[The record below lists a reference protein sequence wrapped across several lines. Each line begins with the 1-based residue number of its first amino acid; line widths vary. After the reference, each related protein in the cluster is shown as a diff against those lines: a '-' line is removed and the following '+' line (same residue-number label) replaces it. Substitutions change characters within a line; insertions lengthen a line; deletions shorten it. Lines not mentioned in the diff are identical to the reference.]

1 MRIRGPESKEGI
13 QMNLLLTAG
22 FAAAVSLVAVTA
34 YAQGQP
40 DFSKVQI
47 KTTPLGHGLFMLE
60 GQGGNITVACGQ
72 DGDIQVDGEF
82 APLHDKIKAAVD
94 RACDGKPV
102 KYLVNTHFHGDH
114 TGGNAGFAK
123 DGVTLVAHRNLALRL
138 EHGSTNGLSG
148 AKTAPAAKEA
158 IPTKTYT
165 NEGVQLMVE
174 GQSAFVNHPA
184 SAHTDTDSYIYFPAA
199 NVIATGDVVS
209 TGNRYVTI
217 DYANGGSIN
226 GIISTVETYI
236 RMGDAQTKYVP
247 GHGELASKA
256 DLQRYHDLLVRVRD
270 AVQSEMKAG
279 KTEQQAIADKPLA
292 QIGAELHT
300 NQMADDNMV
309 KMVYR
314 SLKGVKANKA

>member
-1 MRIRGPESKEGI
+1 MKL
-13 QMNLLLTAG
+13 MWTAG
-22 FAAAVSLVAVTA
+22 LAAAVSVIAVAA

-47 KTTPLGHGLFMLE
+47 KTTPLGNGLYMLE

-72 DGDIQVDGEF
+72 DGAIQVDGEF

-94 RACDGKPV
+94 RACGGKPV

-114 TGGNAGFAK
+114 TGGNANFAK
-123 DGVTLVAHRNLALRL
+123 DGITLVAHRNLALRL
-138 EHGSTNGLSG
+138 EHGSTNGMSG
-148 AKTAPAAKEA
+148 AKTAPVEKAA

-165 NEGVQLMVE
+165 TEGIQLMVQ

-184 SAHTDTDSYIYFPAA
+184 SAHTDTDSYVYFPAA

-236 RMGDAQTKYVP
+236 RMGNDQTKYVP
-247 GHGELASKA
+247 GHGDLASKA
-256 DLQRYHDLLVRVRD
+256 DLQSYHDLLVRVRD
-270 AVQSEMKAG
+270 AVQSEIKAG
-279 KTEQQAIADKPLA
+279 KTEQQVVADKPLA
-292 QIGAELHT
+292 PIGAQLRT

>member
-1 MRIRGPESKEGI
+1 MK
-13 QMNLLLTAG
+13 LAWTAG
-22 FAAAVSLVAVTA
+22 LAAAVSLIAVSA

-47 KTTPLGHGLFMLE
+47 KTTPLGNNLYMLE

-72 DGDIQVDGEF
+72 DGVIQVDGEF

-94 RACDGKPV
+94 RACGGKPV

-123 DGVTLVAHRNLALRL
+123 DGAEVVAHRNLLLRL
-138 EHGSTNGLSG
+138 EHGTTNGLSG
-148 AKTAPAAKEA
+148 AKTAPVQKAAL
-158 IPTKTYT
+158 PVKTYT
-165 NEGVQLMVE
+165 TEGLQLMVE

-184 SAHTDTDSYIYFPAA
+184 SAHTDTDSYVYFPAA
-199 NVIATGDVVS
+199 NVISTGDVVS

-226 GIISTVETYI
+226 GIISTVETYL
-236 RMGDAQTKYVP
+236 RLGNDQTKYVP
-247 GHGELASKA
+247 GHGALATHA
-256 DLQRYHDLLVRVRD
+256 DIQAYHDLLVRVRD
-270 AVQSEMKAG
+270 AVKNDMTG
-279 KTEQQAIADKPLA
+279 KTEAQVIADKPLA
-292 QIGAELHT
+292 QIGAQLHT
-300 NQMADDNMV
+300 NQQADDNMV

>member
-1 MRIRGPESKEGI
+1 MK
-13 QMNLLLTAG
+13 LAWTAG
-22 FAAAVSLVAVTA
+22 LSATVSLIAVAA

-40 DFSKVQI
+40 DFSKVEM
-47 KTTPLGHGLFMLE
+47 KTTPLGNNVYMLE

-72 DGDIQVDGEF
+72 DGAIQVDGEF

-94 RACDGKPV
+94 RACGGKPV

-123 DGVTLVAHRNLALRL
+123 DGATVVAHRNLELRL
-138 EHGSTNGLSG
+138 EHGSTNGMSG
-148 AKTAPAAKEA
+148 QKTPGVEKAAL
-158 IPTKTYT
+158 PTKTYT
-165 NEGVQLMVE
+165 TEGVQLMVA

-184 SAHTDTDSYIYFPAA
+184 SAHTDTDSYVYFPAA
-199 NVIATGDVVS
+199 NVISTGDVVS

-226 GIISTVETYI
+226 GIISTVETYL
-236 RMGDAQTKYVP
+236 RLGNDQTKYVP
-247 GHGELASKA
+247 GHGNLATKA
-256 DLQRYHDLLVRVRD
+256 DIQAYHDLLVRVRD
-270 AVQSEMKAG
+270 AVQNEIKSG
-279 KTEQQAIADKPLA
+279 KTEAQAVADKPLA
-292 QIGAELHT
+292 PIGAQLKT
-300 NQMADDNMV
+300 NQQADDNMV

>member
-1 MRIRGPESKEGI
+1 MW
-13 QMNLLLTAG
+13 TAG
-22 FAAAVSLVAVTA
+22 LAAAVSLIAVAA

-47 KTTPLGHGLFMLE
+47 KTTPLGNGLYMLE

-72 DGDIQVDGEF
+72 DGAIQVDGEF

-94 RACDGKPV
+94 RACGGKPV

-114 TGGNAGFAK
+114 TGGNANFAK
-123 DGVTLVAHRNLALRL
+123 DGITLVGHRNLALRL
-138 EHGSTNGLSG
+138 EHGSTNGMSG
-148 AKTAPAAKEA
+148 AKTAPVEKAA

-165 NEGVQLMVE
+165 TEGIQLMVQ

-184 SAHTDTDSYIYFPAA
+184 SAHTDTDSYVYFPSA
-199 NVIATGDVVS
+199 NVIATGDIVS

-236 RMGDAQTKYVP
+236 RMGNDQTKYVP
-247 GHGELASKA
+247 GHGDLASKA
-256 DLQRYHDLLVRVRD
+256 DLQGYHDLLVRVRD
-270 AVQSEMKAG
+270 SVQTEIKSG
-279 KTEQQAIADKPLA
+279 KTEQQAVADKPLA
-292 QIGAELHT
+292 QIGAQLRT

>member
-1 MRIRGPESKEGI
+1 MKL
-13 QMNLLLTAG
+13 MWTAG
-22 FAAAVSLVAVTA
+22 LAAAVSLIAVAA

-40 DFSKVQI
+40 DFSKVQM
-47 KTTPLGHGLFMLE
+47 KTTPLGNGLYMLE

-72 DGDIQVDGEF
+72 DGAIQVDGEF

-94 RACDGKPV
+94 RACGGKPV

-114 TGGNAGFAK
+114 TGGNANFAK
-123 DGVTLVAHRNLALRL
+123 DGITLVGHRNLALRL
-138 EHGSTNGLSG
+138 EHGSTNGMSG
-148 AKTAPAAKEA
+148 AKTAPVEKAA

-165 NEGVQLMVE
+165 TEGIQLMVQ

-184 SAHTDTDSYIYFPAA
+184 SAHTDTDSYVYFPSA
-199 NVIATGDVVS
+199 NVIATGDIVS

-236 RMGDAQTKYVP
+236 RMGNDQTKYVP
-247 GHGELASKA
+247 GHGDLATKA
-256 DLQRYHDLLVRVRD
+256 DLQSYHDLLVRVRD
-270 AVQSEMKAG
+270 SVQSEIKSG
-279 KTEQQAIADKPLA
+279 KTEQQAVADKPLA
-292 QIGAELHT
+292 PIGAQLRT